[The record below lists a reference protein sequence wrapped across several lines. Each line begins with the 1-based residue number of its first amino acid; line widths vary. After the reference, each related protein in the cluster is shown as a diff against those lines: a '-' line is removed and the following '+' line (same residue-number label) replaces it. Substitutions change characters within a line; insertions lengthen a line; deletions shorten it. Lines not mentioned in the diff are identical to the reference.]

1 MRKILKPIVT
11 VGLIVFAL
19 ILLDI
24 KALTLAVQNGRF
36 TYFIVA
42 ILIMMPMFLA
52 LSVRWSLM
60 IMPIVKCPLIT
71 HVAIYLKGT
80 FLNAFTPA
88 NLGGDAYRLTMLK
101 RQAGGRE
108 VVRLLLRERLIGLYG
123 YLIIFS
129 FAYVFLVTSIHF
141 DVSMSENPYTYGAIS
156 VFGMYLLLFLFAS
169 LRFARG
175 LVALIRYIGGKE
187 CLPKLD
193 GWIEFMHNLFI
204 LKGVL
209 PLMLLT
215 LCGVLLW
222 VVSIKVIGEG
232 FGVSI
237 PLMHLAAVATLVEI
251 IRLVPI
257 TIQGIGLREGV
268 FAYLLAF
275 LGHNV
280 EQCYVVAT
288 VAYLTLSAAI
298 ILCGPIGYA
307 MGWRLRCNFSPV
319 RNEERSE

>member
-1 MRKILKPIVT
+1 MKSLLKVVISALLIIFAIHFLNMQAISETIKSGSVVSFVGAMILNLLGVLVMGIRWHQ
-11 VGLIVFAL
+11 LIKSSAKLVL
-19 ILLDI
+19 ILNL
-24 KALTLAVQNGRF
+24 V
-36 TYFIVA
+36 
-42 ILIMMPMFLA
+42 
-52 LSVRWSLM
+52 
-60 IMPIVKCPLIT
+60 
-71 HVAIYLKGT
+71 IYLKAT
-80 FLNAFTPA
+80 FLNTFTPA
-88 NLGGDAYRLTMLK
+88 NLGGDIYRLAVLK
-101 RQAGGRE
+101 GEMKSHG
-108 VVRLLLRERLIGLYG
+108 VLFKLLLRERLIGLYG
-123 YLIIFS
+123 YLIVFS
-129 FAYVFLVTSIHF
+129 FAYIFMITF
-141 DVSMSENPYTYGAIS
+141 EDVNMYSAENPYTYGAIS
-156 VFGMYLLLFLFAS
+156 ALGMFLLLFALQHLS
-169 LRFARG
+169 PG
-175 LVALIRYIGGKE
+175 LVALMRSISGKE
-187 CLPKLD
+187 RMPHLESWSEL
-193 GWIEFMHNLFI
+193 MANLLT

-222 VVSIKVIGEG
+222 VVAIKVVGEG

-237 PLMHLAAVATLVEI
+237 PLMHLAAVATLVEV

-307 MGWRLRCNFSPV
+307 IGWRIRCNFSPV
-319 RNEERSE
+319 LNEERSE